1 MTLGQRLSRDAGVF
15 RLPQV
20 IGQFGEDLFTLH
32 PPYLSCAGERH
43 NEGSAVRNLNRPVGG
58 FPPKNKAGKKLA
70 GASASIISPV
80 SSRAFVSCMRSSP
93 AAVTSSSTN
102 SANAWWYIRGT

>member
-1 MTLGQRLSRDAGVF
+1 MTLGQRLSRDAGMF

-32 PPYLSCAGERH
+32 PTYLSCAGERH
-43 NEGSAVRNLNRPVGG
+43 NEGSAVRKQNRPGRRFVRIDY
-58 FPPKNKAGKKLA
+58 AGRKLA

-80 SSRAFVSCMRSSP
+80 SRRALVSWMRSSP

-102 SANAWWYIRGT
+102 SANAWWYIRVT